1 MYISKLIKKRHTSSS
16 TAGQHNL
23 SKLQFHNLWHPSNV
37 GFFFSVAIDRPSR
50 LEDNHNNES
59 KPEPEI
65 INIPIKVETE
75 SNECNGNLGSDYLD
89 DPNRNDNSTSIALE
103 SIETEVVNHH
113 PEHNGV
119 VIEEIIEDDDNEAS
133 MAIGTQKSSCHSL
146 ARSTKG
152 LKNLGNTCYMNSII
166 QCLVHTRELLEF
178 LQDFLLPEK

>member
-1 MYISKLIKKRHTSSS
+1 MYISKLIKKRHTSYS

-37 GFFFSVAIDRPSR
+37 GFFSVAIDRPSS